1 MNKHGRRLE
10 HNEQALGACLEK
22 RRVHVGE
29 LHCFDWVESTMDSAF
44 SLLQPRDRTVVVAG
58 EQKKGRG
65 RLGRAWS
72 SIPGGLYASV
82 VLVEHDPDIP
92 YSMLASQAVLR
103 AVHEHGV
110 DARLKW
116 VNDVLS
122 GGNRKI
128 AGVLTEER
136 GERCVIGMGV
146 NVNNRDFPP
155 DLREV
160 ATSLYLESGKEA
172 NIIHCLCSI
181 LEHLF
186 PMIECAHNGDIDV
199 LLAGWEREA
208 GLKGRRVK
216 LTLEREELHGTV
228 RGINRTNGALLLM
241 VNGELREVYEG
252 SLFFLD

>member
-1 MNKHGRRLE
+1 LNKHGRRLE
-10 HNEQALGACLEK
+10 RNEQLLGACLDE
-22 RRVHVGE
+22 RPVHVGG
-29 LHCFDWVESTMDSAF
+29 LRCFDWVESTMDSAF
-44 SLLQPRDRTVVVAG
+44 SLHKPKDRTVVVAG

-65 RLGRAWS
+65 RLGRAWCS
-72 SIPGGLYASV
+72 MWGGLYASV
-82 VLVEHDPDIP
+82 VLAEHDPDIP
-92 YSMLASQAVLR
+92 YSMLASLAVLR

-110 DARLKW
+110 NARLKW

-136 GERCVIGMGV
+136 GKSCVIGMGV

-155 DLREV
+155 DLRER
-160 ATSLYLESGKEA
+160 ATSLYLESGKEV

-186 PMIECAHNGDIDV
+186 PVIERAHNGDIEV
-199 LLAGWEREA
+199 LLAGWERDA

-216 LTLEREELHGTV
+216 LTVVHEELYGTA
-228 RGINRTNGALLLM
+228 RGINRTNGALLLS
-241 VNGELREVYEG
+241 VDGELREIYEG
-252 SLFFLD
+252 SLSFLD